1 MFNFKGFEVISYQPT
16 GHANFAPTLTIN
28 EKNIMFSSMCY
39 TQLKAPKYVRFMI
52 DTKGKRI
59 AVQGVND
66 KGSDTVMINP
76 KKKYRT
82 CGICGCDIIS
92 GIRQI
97 MSSWKDNERYKIQ
110 GEYFEE
116 ENVLLFKMKEAVIFV
131 GGTNNHDRI
140 VNK

>member
-1 MFNFKGFEVISYQPT
+1 MLNLKDFEVISYQPT
-16 GHANFAPTLTIN
+16 GHANFSPTLTIN

-76 KKKYRT
+76 KKKYKM
-82 CGICGCDIIS
+82 C
-92 GIRQI
+92 
-97 MSSWKDNERYKIQ
+97 KK
-110 GEYFEE
+110 
-116 ENVLLFKMKEAVIFV
+116 LLSL
-131 GGTNNHDRI
+131 
-140 VNK
+140 